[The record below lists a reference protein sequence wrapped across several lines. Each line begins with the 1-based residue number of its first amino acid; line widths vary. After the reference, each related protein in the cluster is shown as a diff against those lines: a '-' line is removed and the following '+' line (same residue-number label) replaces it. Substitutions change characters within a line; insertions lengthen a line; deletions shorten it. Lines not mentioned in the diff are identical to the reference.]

1 MTRRADLTARNLLT
15 RSSAP
20 APRYKVDRSTE
31 CEPKAYPVESAPMN
45 DSPPKP
51 SLLESLRQRS
61 DAVRNADQATRRP
74 LGDELKEIDRRLLA
88 AFRWL
93 DEALG
98 HLEVIRPLVAHR
110 FAIEPVLTI
119 GTPRYDRGFVSYRRN
134 EYLGMDLVERVELF
148 YRLAGDRPIRVKTQL
163 GAAAAMDERLRAAQ
177 LDFDY
182 RVEQDETRGVRCG
195 VFSVTPAVT
204 ASARFVPDYKRL
216 TVATT
221 LRNVDRLETVTLEFR
236 PDALG
241 EPALEDLVRLML
253 GEANTFL
260 KRAPLA
266 GVGAKPV
273 TPGSAALTG
282 MLSLSR
288 YGVAA
293 K

>member
-1 MTRRADLTARNLLT
+1 
-15 RSSAP
+15 
-20 APRYKVDRSTE
+20 
-31 CEPKAYPVESAPMN
+31 MN
-45 DSPPKP
+45 DSPPLKP

-74 LGDELKEIDRRLLA
+74 LGDELKEVDRRLLA

-119 GTPRYDRGFVSYRRN
+119 AQPRYDRGFVSYRRS

-148 YRLAGDRPIRVKTQL
+148 YRLAGDAPILVKTQL
-163 GAAAAMDERLRAAQ
+163 GAAAAMDERLRGAQ
-177 LDFDY
+177 LDFHY
-182 RVEQDETRGVRCG
+182 QVEPDEARGVRCG

-204 ASARFVPDYKRL
+204 ASVRFVPDYRRMMV
-216 TVATT
+216 TAT

-236 PDALG
+236 PEAIG
-241 EPALEDLVRLML
+241 EPTLEDLVRLIL

-266 GVGAKPV
+266 GVGAKPA
-273 TPGSAALTG
+273 TPGPATVTG